1 MTNSIDV
8 NGNKFSLTPD
18 RTEFLDELIS
28 KFGSQ
33 TSFTRTEIK
42 GFMGG
47 YFPSWMK
54 DNKFGFKEPQTRSC
68 LYCTTFIVISGYN
81 GGYSH
86 GGETEVKVFSCSCCN
101 PF

>member
-42 GFMGG
+42 ERHGWLFPFM
-47 YFPSWMK
+47 
-54 DNKFGFKEPQTRSC
+54 DER
-68 LYCTTFIVISGYN
+68 
-81 GGYSH
+81 
-86 GGETEVKVFSCSCCN
+86 
-101 PF
+101 

>member
-18 RTEFLDELIS
+18 RTEFLDELVS

-42 GFMGG
+42 EAMGG

-54 DNKFGFKEPQTRSC
+54 DNKFGFKEPQTEGPL
-68 LYCTTFIVISGYN
+68 LYLSLIHI
-81 GGYSH
+81 
-86 GGETEVKVFSCSCCN
+86 
-101 PF
+101 